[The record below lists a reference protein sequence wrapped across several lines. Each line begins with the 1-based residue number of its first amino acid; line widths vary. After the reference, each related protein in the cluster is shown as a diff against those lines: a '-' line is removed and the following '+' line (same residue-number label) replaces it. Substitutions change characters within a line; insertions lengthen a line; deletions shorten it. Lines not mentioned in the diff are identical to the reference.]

1 MILEYYKLI
10 REYFKV
16 SELKKQN
23 FILPFIIK
31 IIHHTCALLAPLVVS
46 WIIKYLEIGDAGQT
60 YFYLYLFFSVVACA
74 NIALY
79 IDLKVFMR
87 NASYSYCRMQ
97 TTLLNKLLSVDSNF
111 TRKID
116 TGRLMNSIDSDVL
129 EVSNMS
135 DNIVNSTVGILQIL
149 AIFVIVAFH
158 NVYLAIILV
167 ISFIVTINI
176 QNRMNRKENIHYRKV
191 VIQDDKY
198 SNLLSQVISGL
209 QEIKTLNILEKFRS
223 KLDVIQQKFIKEYTS
238 MMRYFTYRDNDI
250 RALQYTFRFA
260 LYIILIWLMSRGD
273 IGISLFVLV
282 IAYHSNIVR
291 YSERLITETSTI
303 REISVSVDRINEI
316 LNYNS
321 ENPNFGSL
329 DFGDINGNI
338 EFQNVSLSIANE
350 KILQNINLK
359 IKHHEIIAIVGESG
373 AGKTMLFNLILRL
386 IKPSSGKIKI
396 DNTNIFE
403 FSNKAYARNV
413 SIVNQKPFIFN
424 MSIRRNLDFVDTD
437 IKRQIEACKRVRI
450 HDFIETLPDGYNT
463 ILRENATNIS
473 GGQKQMISI
482 ARTILTDAEILLLDD
497 ITTALDPDTVK
508 IVPHLVKNLKK
519 DRTIVMITKKPM
531 LMDCADRIIVLDRGK
546 VVGDGTHKQ
555 LIKNNEIYQ
564 ILYARKSPS
573 NEGGEI

>member
-1 MILEYYKLI
+1 MILEYYRLI
-10 REYFKV
+10 KEYFKV
-16 SELKKQN
+16 SELKKSH
-23 FILPFIIK
+23 FILPFILK
-31 IIHHTCALLAPLVVS
+31 ITHHTCALLAPLVAS

-60 YFYLYLFFSVVACA
+60 YFYLYLFFSVVVVA

-79 IDLKVFMR
+79 VDFKVFMR
-87 NASYSYCRMQ
+87 NASYSYCKMQ
-97 TTLLNKLLSVDSNF
+97 TTLLNKLLSIDSNF

-129 EVSNMS
+129 ETSNMS
-135 DNIVNSTVGILQIL
+135 DRVVNSITGILQIL
-149 AIFVIVAFH
+149 AIFIIVAFY
-158 NVYLAIILV
+158 NIYLAIILV
-167 ISFIVTINI
+167 VSFIITITI
-176 QNRMNRKENIHYRKV
+176 QNRMNRQENIHYQKV

-198 SNLLSQVISGL
+198 SNLLSQVTSGL

-223 KLDVIQQKFIKEYTS
+223 KLDAIQQKFIKEYTS
-238 MMRYFTYRDNDI
+238 MMRYFTYRDNDA

-282 IAYHSNIVR
+282 VAYHSSIVR
-291 YSERLITETSTI
+291 YSERLITETSAI
-303 REISVSVDRINEI
+303 RQISVSVDRINEI

-321 ENPNFGSL
+321 ENPSFGSL
-329 DFGDINGNI
+329 DFGDDINGSI
-338 EFQNVSLSIANE
+338 EFQNVSLSIADD
-350 KILQNINLK
+350 KILKNINLR
-359 IKHHEIIAIVGESG
+359 IKHNEVVAIVGESG

-403 FSNKAYARNV
+403 FSKKAYARNV
-413 SIVNQKPFIFN
+413 SVVNQKPFIFN

-437 IKRQIEACKRVRI
+437 IKRQIEACKRVGI

-508 IVPHLVKNLKK
+508 IVPHLVNNLKK
-519 DRTIVMITKKPM
+519 DRTIVMITKKPI

-546 VVGDGTHKQ
+546 VVGNGTHKQ
-555 LIKNNEIYQ
+555 LIKTNEIYQ

-573 NEGGEI
+573 KEGGV